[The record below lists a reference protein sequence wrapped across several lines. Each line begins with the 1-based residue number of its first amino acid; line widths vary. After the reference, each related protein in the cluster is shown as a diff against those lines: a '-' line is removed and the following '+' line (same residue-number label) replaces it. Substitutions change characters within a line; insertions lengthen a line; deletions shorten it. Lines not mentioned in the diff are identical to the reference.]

1 MARIHARKKG
11 KSGSTKPTV
20 SQADK
25 WLEYNNNE
33 IADLI
38 VNLAKKGK
46 SASEIGNILRD
57 QHGVPDVK
65 AITGK
70 KITAILTEKGLASSL
85 PEDFTNL
92 LKQALRLRKHLEKN
106 SRDDSNRRGL
116 QLTESKIKRLVRYYK
131 AKRVLPA
138 DFYYDVNNIEL
149 LLR

>member
-11 KSGSTKPTV
+11 RSGSTKPAA

-25 WLEYNNNE
+25 WLEYGNKE
-33 IADLI
+33 IEELI
-38 VNLAKKGK
+38 VDMARKGK
-46 SASEIGNILRD
+46 SSSEIGTILRD

-70 KITAILTEKGLASSL
+70 KISEILEEKELAPGL
-85 PEDFTNL
+85 PEDLTNL
-92 LKQALRLRKHLEKN
+92 LTQALRLRKHLERN
-106 SRDDSNRRGL
+106 PGDDNNRRGL
-116 QLTESKIKRLVRYYK
+116 QLTESKIKRLMRYYK
-131 AKRVLPA
+131 GRGVLPA

>member
-1 MARIHARKKG
+1 MARIHARRKG
-11 KSGSTKPTV
+11 KSGSTKPAV

-33 IADLI
+33 IVDLI
-38 VNLAKKGK
+38 VDLAKKGK
-46 SASEIGNILRD
+46 SPSEIGNILRD

-70 KITAILTEKGLASSL
+70 KITAILAEKELASSL

-92 LKQALRLRKHLEKN
+92 LKQALKLRKHLEKN
-106 SRDDSNRRGL
+106 SRDNSNRRGL

-131 AKRVLPA
+131 AKKILPT